1 MLFLWPLIS
10 LKDFDVFAGL
20 SLLLALKLAFG
31 FGVAVGFGL
40 TAGFG
45 VACGFCEGFG
55 VVTADGVFFAIVNV
69 LESSPCNYQ
78 YLWPLR

>member
-1 MLFLWPLIS
+1 MAF
-10 LKDFDVFAGL
+10 DFTERLDVFAG
-20 SLLLALKLAFG
+20 AFTAFGFEVTFG

-69 LESSPCNYQ
+69 LESSP
-78 YLWPLR
+78 L